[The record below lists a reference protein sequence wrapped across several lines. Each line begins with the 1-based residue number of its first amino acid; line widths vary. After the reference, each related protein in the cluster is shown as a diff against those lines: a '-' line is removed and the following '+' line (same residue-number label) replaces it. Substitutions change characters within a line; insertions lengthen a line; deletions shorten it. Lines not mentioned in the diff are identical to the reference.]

1 MVHNKYPRTLC
12 KTRWTDSAGAA
23 VLNMYGHIRK
33 HDTTVPYLIG
43 LAYLATIHHASGYLG
58 RLLDAH

>member
-1 MVHNKYPRTLC
+1 MSKPWDGLC
-12 KTRWTDSAGAA
+12 RWGPC
-23 VLNMYGHIRK
+23 MYGHIRK
-33 HDTTVPYLIG
+33 HDTTIPYIIG